1 MSAVNVSFTVPLV
14 AGKAR
19 HRTTRAGHVY
29 TPKATADA
37 EAAVWAAYEGESMR
51 KYGRV
56 VRAPAHVPVRVEV
69 TAYDGLPKSR
79 SRRVAFE
86 PYTCK
91 PDIDNILKLV
101 LDGLNPRRGLRT
113 GAWADDAQV
122 TSVAVDK
129 MGRFR
134 GGDRRTEVTII
145 WEEPDE

>member
-1 MSAVNVSFTVPLV
+1 MSAVTVSFSVPLV

-19 HRTTRAGHVY
+19 HRTTRSGHVY
-29 TPKATADA
+29 TPKATTDA
-37 EAAVWAAYEGESMR
+37 EAAVWSAYEGESLR

-79 SRRVAFE
+79 SRSVAFE
-86 PYTCK
+86 AFACK
-91 PDIDNILKLV
+91 PDVDNILKLV
-101 LDGLNPRRGLRT
+101 LDGLNPHRGLRT

-129 MGRFR
+129 RGRFR